1 MEKIRQANE
10 NTRSKRDK
18 LEEDISKLS
27 EKIKDEQV
35 AIQLKQS
42 EFKDAKTCA
51 EDEKIRLERFQQEE
65 NKVRLRKYGSNFE
78 FFVSFLNHFSSPID
92 K

>member
-1 MEKIRQANE
+1 MINGFYSEMEKIRQANE

-65 NKVRLRKYGSNFE
+65 NKVRLRTNEQISNFMWA
-78 FFVSFLNHFSSPID
+78 L
-92 K
+92 